1 MNFRSKAPTLVVAL
15 SLATTGLVFAPI
27 TATATTAGP
36 SARPGAPDQPKLV
49 RLKSNDKKLSVSDT
63 HFRPGVTEFRVTKTA
78 HRGSSVVIIK
88 SNNLDRAFKKLGI
101 AFQGGP
107 GSADAMAAFDNLVTI
122 YGGGGEGSRWQVN
135 LNHSSN
141 YYAFDIKTNKLTR
154 IKVNGERRA
163 AKMHHA
169 DSSIVAYQKND
180 LNQFKTDGNLEGNW
194 VSFENKSKEIHFVE
208 VDRVAKSTT
217 AKDVREGLKSP
228 KDPKWLRPGG
238 FFFDVQSPGIRTVH
252 YQEVQAG
259 RYLLICFMPSEM
271 QDGVPHA
278 MMGMWQLVN
287 AV

>member
-15 SLATTGLVFAPI
+15 SLATTGLVFAPS

-36 SARPGAPDQPKLV
+36 SARQGTPDQPKLV

-78 HRGSSVVIIK
+78 HRGSSLVIIK

-101 AFQGGP
+101 AFQGGS

-122 YGGGGEGSRWQVN
+122 YGGGGEGARWQVN
-135 LNHSSN
+135 LKHSSN

-154 IKVNGERRA
+154 IKVNGDRRG
-163 AKMHHA
+163 AKMQHA

-194 VSFENKSKEIHFVE
+194 VSFENKSNEIHFVE

-217 AKDVREGLKSP
+217 AKDVKNGLTSN

-238 FFFDVQSPGIRTVH
+238 FFFDVQSPGVRTVH
-252 YQEVQAG
+252 YQEVQSG

-278 MMGMWQLVN
+278 MMGMWHLVN
-287 AV
+287 AA